1 MQEGI
6 TRFFEA
12 NSQISSADL
21 ASLCV
26 DALERDLR
34 RDVLSSFESTGI
46 WPLSEERMLKKILK
60 EKPNPK
66 KLSEEEIIILSE
78 ATKTAM
84 DHVDE
89 ISILL
94 SEKKDREEAGFNVCK
109 SRFSTRVA
117 RLSTSIE
124 SITALLYSK
133 ELGTIEKYKAKDL
146 QQLCVRLDLDRTKIF
161 KPGGN

>member
-1 MQEGI
+1 
-6 TRFFEA
+6 
-12 NSQISSADL
+12 
-21 ASLCV
+21 
-26 DALERDLR
+26 
-34 RDVLSSFESTGI
+34 
-46 WPLSEERMLKKILK
+46 MLKKILK

-94 SEKKDREEAGFNVCK
+94 SEKKDREEAGFNVRK
-109 SRFSTRVA
+109 SHFSTRVA
-117 RLSTSIE
+117 RLLTSIE
-124 SITALLYSK
+124 SIIQKSW
-133 ELGTIEKYKAKDL
+133 E
-146 QQLCVRLDLDRTKIF
+146 QLKSTKPKTFSSFVRLDLDRTKIF